1 MVTHFVLHP
10 YSVLHFRGLQRV
22 TGLASRSLQQELRRL
37 VELGMVRRERE
48 GRKVCFRAV
57 AGDPRWKALRQMVRE
72 FADPAEVLGI
82 ALAEVPGIE
91 GAFIYGSFARGTH
104 IRPES
109 DIDVFVLGSALEE
122 PETRLA
128 LSGETLE
135 AAGLLGREVNVTR
148 YTPRKLA
155 ARKAQGARFLRAVL
169 EGKKEWL
176 VGDES
181 MLGDPGEGER

>member
-10 YSVLHFRGLQRV
+10 YSVLHFRALQRV
-22 TGLASRSLQQELRRL
+22 TGLSSRSLQQELARL
-37 VELGMVRRERE
+37 VELGMLRRERE
-48 GRKVCFRAV
+48 GRKVYFRAD
-57 AGDPRWKALRQMVRE
+57 AGHPRWQVFRQMVRE

-91 GAFIYGSFARGTH
+91 GAFIYGSFAPGTDIH
-104 IRPES
+104 PES

-128 LSGETLE
+128 LSGEALE

-148 YTPRKLA
+148 YTPQKLA
-155 ARKAQGARFLRAVL
+155 DRQARSARFIRSVM
-169 EGKKEWL
+169 EGEKVWL
-176 VGDES
+176 VGDEAVLRPS
-181 MLGDPGEGER
+181 ID